1 MNDPRRHV
9 FTLPKRNRPSDV
21 ALPEYWYPQIQRYW
35 EHASGR
41 RTTDP
46 IYGIRALVIHAT
58 AGSSS
63 AGAISVIKQGSA
75 SFHWLV
81 PAENEP
87 QHGKLVWACIP
98 EARAAWHV
106 RNSASSPAVNEG
118 ATRANQWSLGVEI
131 TNAQD
136 EEDPFSDWQLQ
147 ITAQIARYCWA
158 KYPNLRWIV
167 AHAVLDPTRRSDPG
181 TLFKWQEF
189 RAHVLDGQLPLPP
202 EYQQATPAAR
212 VKKDR

>member
-1 MNDPRRHV
+1 MATPTSYLI
-9 FTLPKRNRPSDV
+9 TLPQRGRPSDV
-21 ALPEYWYPQIQRYW
+21 ALPEFWYPQIQRYW
-35 EHASGR
+35 DGASAR
-41 RTTDP
+41 RTVDP
-46 IYGIRALVIHAT
+46 IYGVRALVIHAT

-63 AGAISVIKQGSA
+63 EGAISVIKAGKA

-81 PAENEP
+81 PAEQEP

-106 RNSASSPAVNEG
+106 RNAASSQLVNNG
-118 ATRANQWSLGVEI
+118 AKRVNQWSLGVEI
-131 TNAQD
+131 VNTQND
-136 EEDPFSDWQLQ
+136 GDPFSDWQVQ

-181 TLFKWQEF
+181 ARFDWARFRTL
-189 RAHVLDGQLPLPP
+189 VTDGASSLPAAVTR
-202 EYQQATPAAR
+202 ATPAGKIRAAR
-212 VKKDR
+212 